1 MINTALLPADKD
13 PMGAAIADYFKR
25 HKADRL
31 RVFSSQFDE
40 DEIPVEELFRT
51 EKQMPLLERT
61 ALQMATG
68 KILDVGAG
76 SGCHSLALQEAGKE
90 VHAIDISPLSVE
102 VMKQRGVRSVSQT
115 NLFNEQF
122 ADEYDTILMLMNGS
136 GIIGKLENLPDFFR
150 KMKLLLRPGGCVLMD
165 SSNLSYLFEEE
176 DGSIVIDLAGNYYG
190 EVDFQM
196 QYKNV
201 KGDSFDWLYI
211 DFQTLS
217 FYAAENGFKAELV
230 KEGTH
235 YDYLAYSYYS
245 ESIPSISFTREANSS
260 GLYRRVSFTIRPSL
274 SIRTLRVIPALR
286 SAYFANISA
295 PGSRPKG

>member
-51 EKQMPLLERT
+51 ESKCPCWSVLLCKWQPEGFWMWVPAAVAI
-61 ALQMATG
+61 ALPCRSRKRG
-68 KILDVGAG
+68 P
-76 SGCHSLALQEAGKE
+76 CHR
-90 VHAIDISPLSVE
+90 HFPLSVE

-176 DGSIVIDLAGNYYG
+176 DGSIVINLAGDYYG

-217 FYAAENGFKAELV
+217 IYAAENGFKAELV

-235 YDYLAYSYYS
+235 YDYLAK
-245 ESIPSISFTREANSS
+245 
-260 GLYRRVSFTIRPSL
+260 L
-274 SIRTLRVIPALR
+274 SRQA
-286 SAYFANISA
+286 
-295 PGSRPKG
+295 

>member
-76 SGCHSLALQEAGKE
+76 SGCHSLTLQEAGKE

-102 VMKQRGVRSVSQT
+102 V
-115 NLFNEQF
+115 
-122 ADEYDTILMLMNGS
+122 
-136 GIIGKLENLPDFFR
+136 
-150 KMKLLLRPGGCVLMD
+150 MKLLLRPGGCVLMD

-176 DGSIVIDLAGNYYG
+176 DGSIVINLAGDYYG

-217 FYAAENGFKAELV
+217 IYAAENGFKAELV

-235 YDYLAYSYYS
+235 YDYLAK
-245 ESIPSISFTREANSS
+245 
-260 GLYRRVSFTIRPSL
+260 L
-274 SIRTLRVIPALR
+274 SRQA
-286 SAYFANISA
+286 
-295 PGSRPKG
+295 

>member
-13 PMGAAIADYFKR
+13 PMGTAIADYFKR

-61 ALQMATG
+61 A
-68 KILDVGAG
+68 
-76 SGCHSLALQEAGKE
+76 HSLTLQEAGKE

-176 DGSIVIDLAGNYYG
+176 DGSIVINLAGDYYG

-217 FYAAENGFKAELV
+217 IYAAENGFKAELV

-235 YDYLAYSYYS
+235 YDYLAK
-245 ESIPSISFTREANSS
+245 
-260 GLYRRVSFTIRPSL
+260 L
-274 SIRTLRVIPALR
+274 SRQA
-286 SAYFANISA
+286 
-295 PGSRPKG
+295 